1 MRVLLVGS
9 RSAFTGSEQRYGGQ
23 VEPDGNGLFDLV
35 KRIRQA
41 VALVSKLARSVSF
54 VFDVI

>member
-1 MRVLLVGS
+1 LV
-9 RSAFTGSEQRYGGQ
+9 Q
-23 VEPDGNGLFDLV
+23 
-35 KRIRQA
+35 RIRQA